1 MKIKS
6 LLTLLLAVSVCTLGG
21 CAEEKERASVIVV
34 DAVGTSAAN
43 SSSSPESSQAVSFS
57 VPESSSVTTSI
68 TGSSGQS
75 ASGSSSTVSV
85 VIPPV
90 SPEPPISSSA
100 PVEMPP
106 ASSETPTVPLPPAS
120 SSSSSSS
127 EPVEAPPVIS
137 SGSTSS
143 SAVVTSEPVP
153 EPPPAPVPPSGSNT
167 YQTLNY
173 SEVKGVWIS
182 YIELA
187 GLKSDS
193 ESAFRAAIGDVYDNC
208 AGLGLNT
215 VYVHVRSHSDA
226 YYNSAY
232 YPRTK
237 YIDGS
242 YDPLPVMIEEAHKRG
257 LSFQAWINPLRG
269 CSVGDI
275 GREKGYALYDWAGSE
290 TKLVEVNGYYYLNP
304 AYDDVIQLIA
314 NGAAEIVANYD
325 VDGLHIDDYFYPTT
339 EEWFDRTAYLESSY
353 NDLSDFRFANCDK
366 LVSSLY
372 NAVKSANST
381 ALFGVSPQGNY
392 LNNYAYMYA
401 DVEKWCTQSGYLDYI
416 MPQVYFGFK
425 NAAQPFETVIQKWD
439 IVASKGKIPLIIGLA
454 PSKIGLEDGWGG
466 ANGRREWIEDK
477 DILKRQFLSSAETMS
492 YGGICLY
499 SYNSMFN
506 PSYDVRDRVKDEV
519 AALKSA
525 IN

>member
-6 LLTLLLAVSVCTLGG
+6 LLALLLAVSVCTLGG

-34 DAVGTSAAN
+34 DVEGTSTVN
-43 SSSSPESSQAVSFS
+43 SSSSPGSSQAVSFS
-57 VPESSSVTTSI
+57 VPEISSVTTS
-68 TGSSGQS
+68 TTNSSGQS
-75 ASGSSSTVSV
+75 GSGSGSIVSV

-90 SPEPPISSSA
+90 SHEPPMSSST
-100 PVEMPP
+100 PVEAPP
-106 ASSETPTVPLPPAS
+106 VSSETPIVAPPVQS

-127 EPVEAPPVIS
+127 KPVEEPPGIS
-137 SGSTSS
+137 SSSTSS
-143 SAVVTSEPVP
+143 SSVATSEPIP
-153 EPPPAPVPPSGSNT
+153 EPPAPVIPSGSNA

-208 AGLGLNT
+208 ANLGLNT

-275 GREKGYALYDWAGSE
+275 GREKGYALYDWAGGE

-304 AYDDVIQLIA
+304 AYDEVTQLIA

-339 EEWFDRTAYLESSY
+339 EEWFDRSAYLESSY

-439 IVASKGKIPLIIGLA
+439 SVASKGKVPLIIGLA
-454 PSKIGLEDGWGG
+454 PSKIGSEDGWGG
-466 ANGRREWIEDK
+466 TNGRREWIDDK

-506 PSYDVRDRVKDEV
+506 PAYDVRDQVNDEV